1 MVAPALDP
9 SRRLARLPAV
19 LVALAFLAFGCGPAA
34 TARPSLTA
42 SPIASPTLG
51 PSVSPSP
58 SPAAFPLELTDDEGT
73 VVEIPAEPDTI
84 VSLTPAVTETLFAL
98 GVGDRVAARSEDT
111 YHFPPAAESIP
122 IVTAF
127 GSGGLTVNIEAI
139 VAAEPDLVFAG
150 GNFGTP
156 PDAIA
161 RLRELDIPVLVV
173 YAASVDAAFADLGLI
188 GRAVGREAEA
198 EAIVDHMEAAFRGVE
213 LAVAG
218 ETRPRVFYETGTDA
232 TGTVYGVADDS
243 FVTEMIELAGAEPV
257 TTGSPTDY
265 AMPLERLI
273 AEDPEI
279 ILLSD
284 AAFGE
289 TPELVAARPGWDVL
303 TAVRSGDVRPIDDQT
318 VTRPGPRL
326 FLGLHLL
333 ASTIHDGLDLPEPSA
348 IPAVP

>member
-1 MVAPALDP
+1 LVPI
-9 SRRLARLPAV
+9 RRRARLPAV
-19 LVALAFLAFGCGPAA
+19 LVAIALIAVACG
-34 TARPSLTA
+34 RTA
-42 SPIASPTLG
+42 SASPSETVRATP
-51 PSVSPSP
+51 PSSASPSASPSP
-58 SPAAFPLELTDDEGT
+58 SGATFPLELTDDEGT
-73 VVEIPAEPDTI
+73 TVEIPAEPETI

-111 YHFPPAAESIP
+111 YHFPPEAESIP

-127 GSGGLTVNIEAI
+127 GSSGLTVNIEAI
-139 VAAEPDLVFAG
+139 VGAEPDVVFAG

-161 RLRELDIPVLVV
+161 RLRELDIPVVVV
-173 YAASVDAAFADLGLI
+173 YAASVDAAFEDIELI
-188 GRAVGREAEA
+188 GRATGREAES
-198 EAIVDHMEAAFRGVE
+198 EQIVGTMRDAFDDIEAAAAAE
-213 LAVAG
+213 D
-218 ETRPRVFYETGTDA
+218 RPRVFYETGTDT
-232 TGTVYGVADDS
+232 TGTVYGVADNA
-243 FVTEMIELAGAEPV
+243 FVTEMIQLAGAEPV

-273 AEDPEI
+273 SEDPEI

-289 TPELVAARPGWDVL
+289 TPELVAKRPGWGVL
-303 TAVRSGDVRPIDDQT
+303 TAVRNGDVRPIDDQT

-333 ASTIHDGLDLPEPSA
+333 ASTIHDGIDLPEPSA